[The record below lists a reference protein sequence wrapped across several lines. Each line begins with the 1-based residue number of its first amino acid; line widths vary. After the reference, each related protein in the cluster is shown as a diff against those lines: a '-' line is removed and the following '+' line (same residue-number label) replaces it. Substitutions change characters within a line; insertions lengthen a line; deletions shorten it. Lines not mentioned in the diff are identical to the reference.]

1 MPVRTG
7 AEVERSLARFLHTLK
22 AEGRSPKTI
31 LYYKDAVSSLLR
43 YMEGAGLS
51 TDIRDLDATAV
62 RSWIISQR
70 DRGLADKTLATRTQ
84 GVKIFVRWCVAE
96 DLLDRDPLARLKL
109 PKVKDT
115 AKPTFVPEEV
125 DRLLEACDVRT
136 VVGVRDRALIL
147 TLYSTA
153 ARITEVRV
161 MKLSDIDWTRGTVLL
176 HGKGGKDR
184 AVPIAGKAAKALDLY
199 TRHPQRRDKVQ
210 DTVFLTFL
218 GQPMTQD
225 GFRQIFRRLAARTG
239 LHVNPHKFR
248 HSAAIQYLRNGGKLE
263 TLKALL
269 GHQSMEMTLHYA
281 RIAGVDVTQAHMTAD
296 PARSLKSR

>member
-1 MPVRTG
+1 M
-7 AEVERSLARFLHTLK
+7 ERSLVRFLHTLR
-22 AEGRSPKTI
+22 AEGRSPKTV
-31 LYYKDAVSSLLR
+31 LYYRDAVSSLMNFVR
-43 YMEGAGLS
+43 GAKLS
-51 TDIRDLDATAV
+51 TDIRDLDATIV
-62 RSWIISQR
+62 RDWIISQR
-70 DRGLADKTLATRTQ
+70 ERGLADKTLATRTQ

-96 DLLDRDPLARLKL
+96 ELLDRDPLARLKL

-115 AKPTFVPEEV
+115 AKPTFSPEEV
-125 DRLLEACDVRT
+125 DQLLEACDVRT
-136 VVGVRDRALIL
+136 VVGIRDRALVL

-153 ARITEVRV
+153 ARITEIRT

-184 AVPIAGKAAKALDLY
+184 VVPIAGKAAKALDRY
-199 TRHPQRRDKVQ
+199 TRHPQRRDKLQ
-210 DTVFLTFL
+210 DVVFLTDQGL
-218 GQPMTQD
+218 PMTQD
-225 GFRQIFRRLAARTG
+225 GFRQIFRRLGVKTG
-239 LHVNPHKFR
+239 LQVNPHKFR